1 MGDISRDDMRQK
13 ARQLGL
19 TTDDVTSPARPDT
32 IKAQCNRCG
41 TCCKTQSGIV
51 LSLCDIFR
59 ISRRLDIRPKVFL
72 RKYCQ
77 VSPAYDLFGQGPF
90 PGLSIATRNGIC
102 PFYKAQAGCSINDV
116 KPLICQI
123 YPFNTLHVTRASL
136 LKMQRMKDG
145 ESYKGCYVCG
155 FENNSVI
162 VPDFNVL
169 ADYHIR
175 MFVTR
180 EYFARSEG
188 KWHDD
193 LARKAR
199 DNSLQMAGNAELLE
213 TFVRQM
219 RAAFEDFDRRNA
231 EMLAEA
237 IKSPTPRVQSA
248 T

>member
-1 MGDISRDDMRQK
+1 MGDITRDDMRQM

-19 TTDDVTSPARPDT
+19 TNGDVSSPVRPDT

-41 TCCKTQSGIV
+41 TCCKTQPGIV

-59 ISRRLDIRPKVFL
+59 ISGRLDIRPKVFI

-77 VSPAYDLFGQGPF
+77 DSRAYDIFGQGPF
-90 PGLSIATRNGIC
+90 PGISIATRNGIC
-102 PFYKAQAGCSINDV
+102 PFYKAQSGCTINDV
-116 KPLICQI
+116 KPEICRL

-145 ESYKGCYVCG
+145 ECYKGCYVFG
-155 FENNSVI
+155 FGNHSVL
-162 VPDFNVL
+162 VPDFDAL
-169 ADYHIR
+169 AAYHIR

-180 EYFARSEG
+180 EYFTRSDG
-188 KWHDD
+188 QWHDD

-199 DNSLQMAGNAELLE
+199 DNSLQLAGNDKTLE
-213 TFVRQM
+213 TFVLQM

-237 IKSPTPRVQSA
+237 IK
-248 T
+248 